1 MAAFRDRWGRLWY
14 GGNGAAGER
23 LFRAISAPLAAAYGA
38 AVAVRN
44 GLYRRGVL
52 RQERLPCPVIS
63 IGNLVVGGA
72 GKTPM
77 TLWIAGMLRQEGF
90 RPAILSRGYGG
101 KARQAVRVVSDGTKI
116 CMDVALAGDEPF
128 LLARACPGVPVLTG
142 RSRAEAGRLARAS
155 FGADVFLLDDGFQHR
170 RLARDLDIVLLDAA
184 APFGNGRLLPAGP
197 LRETPGALGRAHAIV
212 LTRADS
218 GPFPVRAWLAQRFP
232 DTPVFQ
238 ARHTPVCLRDP
249 AGTSLD
255 PSFLAGKKTYA
266 FAGIA
271 RPETFRQTLETL
283 GAAVIG
289 FRAFPDHHP
298 YTEEDLRTIQ
308 GEATAGQAACLVTTA
323 KDAVRL
329 ERTRAI
335 PRDLRV
341 LEIAM
346 SPAGD
351 DGLSAWLRRQLA
363 SPDLSAEGRGR
374 G

>member
-1 MAAFRDRWGRLWY
+1 MPTDME
-14 GGNGAAGER
+14 GE
-23 LFRAISAPLAAAYGA
+23 SAMPKRSIEQYDHKDKKRCNNPP
-38 AVAVRN
+38 V
-44 GLYRRGVL
+44 GLV
-52 RQERLPCPVIS
+52 
-63 IGNLVVGGA
+63 
-72 GKTPM
+72 
-77 TLWIAGMLRQEGF
+77 
-90 RPAILSRGYGG
+90 
-101 KARQAVRVVSDGTKI
+101 
-116 CMDVALAGDEPF
+116 
-128 LLARACPGVPVLTG
+128 
-142 RSRAEAGRLARAS
+142 
-155 FGADVFLLDDGFQHR
+155 DDKN
-170 RLARDLDIVLLDAA
+170 D
-184 APFGNGRLLPAGP
+184 
-197 LRETPGALGRAHAIV
+197 
-212 LTRADS
+212 
-218 GPFPVRAWLAQRFP
+218 P
-232 DTPVFQ
+232 D
-238 ARHTPVCLRDP
+238 
-249 AGTSLD
+249 
-255 PSFLAGKKTYA
+255 AGKKTYA

-346 SPAGD
+346 SPAGN

-363 SPDLSAEGRGR
+363 SPDLSAGGRGR